1 MMAVTTDP
9 VKDLTVEADLF
20 HNGLDILFKEMKGK
34 VSAPIIMDTLL
45 SAGLDM
51 MHHEALHACA
61 DNPAEAAKMVKEHM
75 NKVIDTLTDEIWT
88 NETLEDSS
96 V

>member
-1 MMAVTTDP
+1 MAVTTDP
-9 VKDLTVEADLF
+9 VKDLTEEADLF
-20 HNGLDILFKEMKGK
+20 HNGLDILFKEMKDK

-51 MHHEALHACA
+51 MHHEARHACA
-61 DNPAEAAKMVKEHM
+61 DDATEAAKMVRDHM
-75 NKVIDTLTDEIWT
+75 NKIIDTLTEEIWT
-88 NETLEDSS
+88 NETLENSS

>member
-9 VKDLTVEADLF
+9 VKDLSEEAELF
-20 HNGLDILFKEMKGK
+20 HNGLDILFKEMRDR
-34 VSAPIIMDTLL
+34 VSSPIIMDTLL

-51 MHHEALHACA
+51 MHHEARHACA
-61 DNPAEAAKMVKEHM
+61 DDPVSAAKMVRDHM
-75 NKVIDTLTDEIWT
+75 NKIIDTLTEEIWA
-88 NETLEDSS
+88 NEKLENSS

>member
-9 VKDLTVEADLF
+9 VKDLAEEADLF

-61 DNPAEAAKMVKEHM
+61 DDPAEAAALVKEHM
-75 NKVIDTLTDEIWT
+75 NKVVDTLTTEIWT
-88 NETLEDSS
+88 NETLENSA